1 MTGKIFRSC
10 FLVGLAMMVLCTALF
25 LVVMTNKHEQTVYAE
40 MRQEMR
46 YVRHGLEQSGKEY
59 LTTLTGTQERLT
71 WVAKDG
77 TVLYDSVAD
86 PATMENHADRAEIR
100 QAEQEGSGQSK
111 HLSDTLLQKTLYY
124 AVRLDD
130 GTVLRLASVQTTMG
144 VILLGVLQP
153 VLVILILAIVISV
166 LMASRLAR
174 QITKPINSIDLEDPR
189 ADETD
194 QELFPLVSRLREQ
207 NRTIHQQMEAL
218 QRRQREFTA
227 LAENMNEGVLLLD
240 GQYHILSSNQ
250 GAMALLGQEEKPEDL
265 QEDCRRE
272 IRVAA
277 GRALAG
283 HHAQSLMDLGEQVIE
298 ILANPVIANGQVT
311 GAVILMV
318 DVTEREQRE
327 SLRREFSANV
337 SHELKTP
344 LTSISG
350 FAELMKEGLVDP
362 ETMQEFAGDI
372 YKECQQLIALVE
384 DIMKLSRLD
393 EGSED
398 LEQEDVDLY
407 GLARKV
413 LSDLRPIADQRG
425 IALHIEGKGQKIH
438 GVCGSSTR
446 WSTIS
451 ARTPSNTTKT
461 KAPSPSSSPATRS
474 KPCCPCRTPASASPR
489 PSRSAFSSASIGW
502 TRATPA
508 RSGAPAWACPSSSTG
523 HSSTTPES
531 PWTVSRAWAPP
542 SPFTSQRRHRIY
554 EHESEHK
561 TGHV

>member
-40 MRQEMR
+40 MRQEMC
-46 YVRHGLEQSGKEY
+46 YVRHGLEQSGKDY

-153 VLVILILAIVISV
+153 VLLILVLAVLISA
-166 LMASRLAR
+166 LLASRLAR

-318 DVTEREQRE
+318 NVTEREQRE

-344 LTSISG
+344 MTTIAG
-350 FAELMKEGLVDP
+350 FADGILDGTIPPEKERESLQVISS
-362 ETMQEFAGDI
+362 ETRR
-372 YKECQQLIALVE
+372 
-384 DIMKLSRLD
+384 LSRLVRRML
-393 EGSED
+393 ELSRLQSSERVSAQEQFDAAELLIRVLVSLEAKITEKD
-398 LEQEDVDLY
+398 LDVETELPDGPVMVWGDPDAVTQVCYNLLDNAVKFSFPKGKLTLKITSKAGKAY
-407 GLARKV
+407 ISIGNQGETIPPDQ
-413 LSDLRPIADQRG
+413 LSHIFDRFHKAD
-425 IALHIEGKGQKIH
+425 
-438 GVCGSSTR
+438 S
-446 WSTIS
+446 
-451 ARTPSNTTKT
+451 
-461 KAPSPSSSPATRS
+461 
-474 KPCCPCRTPASASPR
+474 
-489 PSRSAFSSASIGW
+489 SRSTHKDGVGLGLYIVK
-502 TRATPA
+502 TILNTYK
-508 RSGAPAWACPSSSTG
+508 
-523 HSSTTPES
+523 EDI
-531 PWTVSRAWAPP
+531 TV
-542 SPFTSQRRHRIY
+542 TSQDGFT
-554 EHESEHK
+554 EFTFTLSE
-561 TGHV
+561 V

>member
-40 MRQEMR
+40 MRQEMH
-46 YVRHGLEQSGKEY
+46 YVRHGLEQSGKDY

-153 VLVILILAIVISV
+153 VLLILVLAVLISA
-166 LMASRLAR
+166 LLASRLAR

-218 QRRQREFTA
+218 QRRQREFSA

-425 IALHIEGKGQKIH
+425 IALHIEGKGQTVH
-438 GVCGSSTR
+438 GVWRILHEMVYNLCENAIKYNKDQGSVTVKLSGDEKQAVLSVQDTGIGIPKAQQER
-446 WSTIS
+446 VFERFYRVDKSHSRKIGGTGLGLSIVKHGAQFHHARVSLDSEPGVGTTITIS
-451 ARTPSNTTKT
+451 FPKEASNL
-461 KAPSPSSSPATRS
+461 
-474 KPCCPCRTPASASPR
+474 
-489 PSRSAFSSASIGW
+489 
-502 TRATPA
+502 
-508 RSGAPAWACPSSSTG
+508 
-523 HSSTTPES
+523 
-531 PWTVSRAWAPP
+531 
-542 SPFTSQRRHRIY
+542 
-554 EHESEHK
+554 
-561 TGHV
+561 